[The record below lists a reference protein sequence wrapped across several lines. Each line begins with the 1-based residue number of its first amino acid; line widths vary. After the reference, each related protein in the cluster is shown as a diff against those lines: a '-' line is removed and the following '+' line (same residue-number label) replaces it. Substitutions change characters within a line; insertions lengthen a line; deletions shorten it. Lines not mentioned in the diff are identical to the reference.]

1 MQRIKV
7 GLMPLKS
14 HNLKFNTSKAEKL
27 YPKFPKSV
35 NLRQKFEFQTN
46 QAISDLKQ
54 FALENEYPNEFEAY
68 RIMKTYY
75 NKFKAVQ
82 W

>member
-1 MQRIKV
+1 MKRVQV
-7 GLMPLKS
+7 GLKPSKLS
-14 HNLKFNTSKAEKL
+14 GAKFNTSKAEKL

-54 FALENEYPNEFEAY
+54 FAVENEYPNEFEAY